1 MASNIAHPGEALGS
15 DLRSD
20 REPLIRGQAPQPSR
34 TAHGIDP
41 TKPHLTREHL
51 LALLRGMIRIR
62 RFEEKCA
69 ELYQQE
75 KIRGFLHLYIG
86 EEAVAVGAMQALA
99 SADAVVATYREHGHA
114 LARGVS
120 MDAVMAE
127 MYGKAEGCS
136 RGRGGSM
143 HLFDAPTRFYGGNAI
158 VGGGLPLAVGLAL
171 AEKMDGR
178 DGIAAC
184 FFGEGA
190 VAEGEFHECLNLAE
204 LWRIPV
210 LFICENNL
218 YAMGTRLERSE
229 SQPDI
234 HIKAQSY
241 NVPAEVV
248 DGMDVVA
255 VEATTRRVC
264 AAIRGGS
271 GPALLEC
278 RTYRFRA
285 HSMFDP
291 QLYRDKAEVEE
302 WKHRDPI
309 DRLAAWMR
317 ETGALHDSDLAAIEA
332 EVATEIE
339 RSVAFAERSH
349 WEPVAELAR
358 DVYAGEGVPRVAVF
372 VRSPTGTP
380 SVKRSARRY
389 LQTSASF

>member
-1 MASNIAHPGEALGS
+1 MTDI
-15 DLRSD
+15 
-20 REPLIRGQAPQPSR
+20 QA
-34 TAHGIDP
+34 
-41 TKPHLTREHL
+41 TKPHLSRDHL
-51 LALLRGMIRIR
+51 LALLGAMVRIR

-75 KIRGFLHLYIG
+75 KIRGFMHLYIG
-86 EEAVAVGAMQALA
+86 EEAIAAGAMQALA
-99 SADAVVATYREHGHA
+99 PGDAVVTTYREHGHA
-114 LARGVS
+114 LARGVA

-136 RGRGGSM
+136 HGRGGSM
-143 HLFDAPTRFYGGNAI
+143 HLFDAATGFYGGNAI

-171 AEKMDGR
+171 AEKMQQR

-190 VAEGEFHECLNLAE
+190 VAEGEFHESLNLAE
-204 LWRIPV
+204 LWRLPL
-210 LFICENNL
+210 LFVCENNL

-255 VEATTRRVC
+255 VEAATRRVC
-264 AAIRGGS
+264 SAIRGGG

-291 QLYRDKAEVEE
+291 QLYRDRAEIED
-302 WKHRDPI
+302 WKRRDPI
-309 DRLAAWMR
+309 DRLALWMR
-317 ETGALHDSDLAAIEA
+317 ETGTLHETDLTAIEA
-332 EVATEIE
+332 QIAAEVE
-339 RSVAFAERSH
+339 RSVAFAENGH

-358 DVYAGEGVPRVAVF
+358 DVYAGEGAP
-372 VRSPTGTP
+372 
-380 SVKRSARRY
+380 
-389 LQTSASF
+389 